1 VREEAPRHTAGH
13 RDCPACET
21 LKRAITELRY
31 IQDLAFPAAAHA
43 YLRARHDL
51 SAGARAAADQ
61 YLKALLRFFELLKLR
76 DIHVGHIEAYQR
88 SRQEEIRASK
98 QHKARHGD
106 ARLSSDGASRINH
119 EISLLGRV
127 LGRAG
132 LWEPIKAFYHPLP
145 LPDEGP
151 GIALSP
157 EEERCYFKL
166 ARSNPRWLIAYCCA
180 VISRN
185 TTAGPAEMRLLR
197 VKDVRLQGDSPS
209 IFVRESRKTEFRYR
223 AIPIN
228 AEAAAALRLLLARHC
243 EQLRR
248 YGLAESPEHYLIPA
262 RARAR
267 GASPDF
273 SCPIGSWKTAHYAL
287 RAELAKRFPRL
298 ARMRKYD
305 WRHTG
310 MTVMLEDA
318 ATSYSTIEKLA
329 GHRINSRTKQVYDH
343 VRDGSLRAAV
353 QRASSDSG
361 AGQVQA
367 PAKEVAI
374 SSQQLALTFD
384 PGRKPIAAA
393 AAASSIADP
402 GAGTWLY
409 LFSTN
414 NAQK

>member
-21 LKRAITELRY
+21 LKRAITELRH
-31 IQDLAFPAAAHA
+31 IQDLTFPAAAHA

-106 ARLSSDGASRINH
+106 ARLPSDGASRINH

-127 LGRAG
+127 LARAG

-151 GIALSP
+151 GIALTE
-157 EEERCYFKL
+157 EEERAYFKL
-166 ARSNPRWLIAYCCA
+166 ARSNPDWLNAYCCA

-185 TTAGPAEMRLLR
+185 TTAGPAEIRYLRMKDLRLE
-197 VKDVRLQGDSPS
+197 GESPS
-209 IFVRESRKTEFRYR
+209 MFVRESRKTEFRYR
-223 AIPIN
+223 RNPLNGEAI
-228 AEAAAALRLLLARHC
+228 AALRLLVERHH
-243 EQLRR
+243 ELLRR
-248 YGLAESPEHYLIPA
+248 FGLAESPEYYMMPA
-262 RARAR
+262 RSRTR
-267 GASPDF
+267 GAPPDF
-273 SCPIGSWKTAHYAL
+273 SRPIRSWKTAHYAIR
-287 RAELAKRFPRL
+287 RALAKRFPRL

-305 WRHTG
+305 WRHTC
-310 MTVMLEDA
+310 MTVLLEDA

-367 PAKEVAI
+367 PAKAA
-374 SSQQLALTFD
+374 SSQQLPLSFD
-384 PGRKPIAAA
+384 PGRKPIAAT

-409 LFSTN
+409 LFSTK
-414 NAQK
+414 NAQT